1 MGTAQFLPVYPGQ
14 ATADE
19 VYLRRIGL
27 FGGTFDPIHFG
38 HLRAAFEVKEA
49 FALDEICLI
58 PSATPPHKI
67 LSCVSDVRQR
77 LAMIRLALGDD
88 PLFTVSDV
96 ELKREGL
103 SYSVDTVDYF
113 KSIFPDGTRFF
124 LIMGVDAFLEIHTWK
139 GFKKL
144 FREISIVVMT
154 RPTGITE
161 IDANAVKTIG
171 TYMKAQ
177 ICAGYHYQGN
187 ISAYVHDGRPAVH
200 VFKVSPLDISSSK
213 IRNRVKNGN
222 SVRCF
227 LPDDVI
233 NYICEQGL
241 YR

>member
-1 MGTAQFLPVYPGQ
+1 MGAAHFFSVYPEQ
-14 ATADE
+14 TTADE

-38 HLRAAFEVKEA
+38 HLRAALEVKEA

-58 PSATPPHKI
+58 PSAIPPHKI
-67 LSCVSDVRQR
+67 LTCVSDVRQR

-88 PLFTVSDV
+88 PLFKVSDI
-96 ELKREGL
+96 ELKREGP

-113 KSIFPDGTRFF
+113 KSNFPDGTRFF
-124 LIMGVDAFLEIHTWK
+124 FIMGVDAFLEIHTWK
-139 GFKKL
+139 GYKKL
-144 FREISIVVMT
+144 FQEIAIVVMT
-154 RPTGITE
+154 RPTGIPE
-161 IDANAVKTIG
+161 IDANAVNTIG

-177 ICAGYHYQGN
+177 ISAGYHYQG
-187 ISAYVHDGRPAVH
+187 IMSAYVHDGRPAVH

-213 IRNRVKNGN
+213 IRNRVKNGS
-222 SVRCF
+222 SVRRF

-233 NYICEQGL
+233 NYIREQGL